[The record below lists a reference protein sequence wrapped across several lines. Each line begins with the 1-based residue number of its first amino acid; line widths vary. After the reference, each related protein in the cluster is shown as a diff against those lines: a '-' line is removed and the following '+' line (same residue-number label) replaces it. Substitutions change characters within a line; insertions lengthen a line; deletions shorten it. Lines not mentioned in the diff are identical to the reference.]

1 MDVRT
6 PRTSLTQALVALLGI
21 AWLAACAPAVEDGAT
36 DDGARSA
43 PAARP
48 AAAAARTPATIP
60 AADRLVVA
68 LQVGVPGFDPRQR
81 HAGMSSELVGVIL
94 EPLVTLERD
103 FSLRPRLATAWE
115 VADEGRRLTLQLR
128 DGVTFHDGRPFT
140 AEDVR
145 FTIETGLASDETGA
159 VRLHLSEVT
168 RVETPDASTVVLHA
182 ENPSGGLL
190 VALASVPII
199 PAGSGSDFDAQPI
212 GTGPFAFVRHDVDAS
227 LQVERFDGYWGPAPS
242 LPAVEFRVLPRSADR
257 ASALARG
264 NAHVSQSSWDADD
277 EQRLE
282 NDRNVNVER
291 LAATAHQYLAI
302 NAGRP
307 PFDDPDVRRA
317 LNHLIPRERIVAEVY
332 RGRAL
337 PGVSM
342 LAPSMP
348 WFDPDTPVFA
358 YDVARARE
366 LVAASGADFDRT
378 YTVLTNDNPFRNAM
392 AEALVAAFAHVGM
405 RAQLEVAE
413 FSTFL
418 QRIRDGDFDVHLL
431 GMGGAHNVARLL
443 DQYTQETSIFNR
455 GGFSDPEAAAMLSA
469 AAALDPSSPEA
480 VALYRAVANRVVAF
494 SAHAFIIYDVAVGAA
509 RSEVEGWWPH
519 PVPALAYQDLHLVR
533 LRR

>member
-1 MDVRT
+1 M
-6 PRTSLTQALVALLGI
+6 
-21 AWLAACAPAVEDGAT
+21 
-36 DDGARSA
+36 
-43 PAARP
+43 
-48 AAAAARTPATIP
+48 
-60 AADRLVVA
+60 
-68 LQVGVPGFDPRQR
+68 
-81 HAGMSSELVGVIL
+81 
-94 EPLVTLERD
+94 
-103 FSLRPRLATAWE
+103 
-115 VADEGRRLTLQLR
+115 
-128 DGVTFHDGRPFT
+128 TFHDGRPFT

-168 RVETPDASTVVLHA
+168 RVETPDAATVVLHA
-182 ENPSGGLL
+182 ENPTGGLL

-199 PAGSGSDFDAQPI
+199 PAGSGRDFDARPI
-212 GTGPFAFVRHDVDAS
+212 GTGPFAFVRHDVGSS
-227 LQVERFDGYWGPAPS
+227 LLVERFDGYWGPTAGV
-242 LPAVEFRVLPRSADR
+242 PAVEFRVLERSTDR
-257 ASALARG
+257 ATALARG
-264 NAHVSQSSWDADD
+264 NAHVSQSSWDTD
-277 EQRLE
+277 EERRLE

-291 LAATAHQYLAI
+291 LAGTAHQYLAI

-317 LNHLIPRERIVAEVY
+317 LNHLIPRERIVADVY

-337 PGVSM
+337 AGVSM

-378 YTVLTNDNPFRNAM
+378 YTVLTNDNPFRNAT
-392 AEALVAAFAHVGM
+392 AETLVGAFAQVGM
-405 RAQLEVAE
+405 RAQLEVAA

-443 DQYTQETSIFNR
+443 DQYTQETSMFNR
-455 GGFSDPEAAAMLSA
+455 AGFSDPEVAAMLSA

-480 VALYRAVANRVVAF
+480 IALYRAVANRVVAF
-494 SAHAFIIYDVAVGAA
+494 SAHAFIIYDVAVGAS
-509 RSEVEGWWPH
+509 RSEVEGWGPH
-519 PVPALAYQDLHLVR
+519 PVPALAYQDLHLVQLGR
-533 LRR
+533 